1 MLSHVQLYD
10 TMNYSLPGSFVH
22 GISQARIL
30 EWVAISFPRDLP
42 SAGMECKPPALAG
55 RFFTTEPPG
64 ESKVGWTSD
73 LFICF
78 RLEPEEKAEQ
88 RKAGT
93 KKESLGGPL
102 EIN

>member
-1 MLSHVQLYD
+1 
-10 TMNYSLPGSFVH
+10 MNCSLPGSFVH
-22 GISQARIL
+22 VISQARIL
-30 EWVAISFPRDLP
+30 EWVAISFPGDLP
-42 SAGMECKPPALAG
+42 NAGMECKSPALAG

-64 ESKVGWTSD
+64 KSKVGWTSD

-78 RLEPEEKAEQ
+78 RLETDEKGEQ

-93 KKESLGGPL
+93 KQESLGGPL